1 MIIVI
6 RNRKVVWKHR
16 SYLLIFLLECQI
28 SGVAYR
34 EYIKT
39 AKSDNLPEELLSEND
54 IEVVLTTLCC
64 YEYFFYNDTA
74 PKEIYTD
81 QKDYHKC
88 SSSIKVCYIAKIYQ
102 SITVK
107 KRLVTYLLEHFW
119 RS

>member
-6 RNRKVVWKHR
+6 RNRKVVWKHG

-28 SGVAYR
+28 SGVTYR

-64 YEYFFYNDTA
+64 YEYAANA
-74 PKEIYTD
+74 SEALQEISTD

-107 KRLVTYLLEHFW
+107 KRLITYLLEHF
-119 RS
+119 